1 MTAEQLPSLQQIANR
16 AEIPSIDTPMRIRF
30 VPAITLSR
38 WIAAGTIT
46 LDDPPTGSGHP
57 ARIHPAEAAAIQDLV
72 HHYRDLRYHLETLGD
87 YYAQRLAHHLDN
99 SE

>member
-1 MTAEQLPSLQQIANR
+1 MTAEQLPSLQQIANN
-16 AEIPSIDTPMRIRF
+16 AEI
-30 VPAITLSR
+30 PAITLSR

-57 ARIHPAEAAAIQDLV
+57 ARIHPAEAAAIHDLV
-72 HHYRDLRYHLETLGD
+72 DHYRDLRYHLETLGD

-99 SE
+99 KP